1 MHCRSSRRVSLYER
15 VRQYLPGNRY
25 TDWGNYYPYR
35 TLRNLWM
42 LSRYVPAE
50 KMQIEFLNKWR
61 NADKY
66 DAADL
71 LPPPVTVSITSLPS
85 PWRRSR
91 WLGWRLRTCPKRL
104 ILRHLCSRSTNPCNS
119 SFIKASY
126 CPLVKNLRDVRGP
139 DSNRPSPARK
149 AILLFT
155 VKTMSNLGGLL
166 TLGFLR
172 VRKLLL
178 PL

>member
-1 MHCRSSRRVSLYER
+1 MKAGER
-15 VRQYLPGNRY
+15 
-25 TDWGNYYPYR
+25 DCF
-35 TLRNLWM
+35 
-42 LSRYVPAE
+42 
-50 KMQIEFLNKWR
+50 I
-61 NADKY
+61 
-66 DAADL
+66 
-71 LPPPVTVSITSLPS
+71 LPPAFILLMSSELLHFPSLISHQQLLSLIHISVTVSITSLPS
-85 PWRRSR
+85 PWRHSR

-149 AILLFT
+149 AILWFT
-155 VKTMSNLGGLL
+155 AKIMSKLGGLL
-166 TLGFLR
+166 ILGFLR